1 MPTPA
6 YTSLDGPRITV
17 DALLKDPLII
27 PALILDMTKNEFIV
41 DAVLRAGG
49 LATSGAVRY
58 SESTPLYAD
67 DTPEIRAE
75 FAEVPVVPTSV
86 GIPRVVFTHER
97 AMAIMVSDEMR
108 RRQLIDPVTRQL
120 QQVKNTMTFSWNA
133 AFFSAIVANA
143 GIQTLA
149 VSNAWAS
156 SNATIRADIAN
167 GVYLVEN
174 ASTSSPISGLAQY
187 LGFEADTMIINHGT
201 KNTLLQSSSFAA
213 PYIGDIA
220 SESLQYTGVLPN
232 RIFNLDV
239 MVSRQVPAGNA
250 IIMQRNRCG
259 FIADELPYQASP
271 LYRDEPRKSSRSDV
285 QRSSAIGLDQPLSLV
300 LLSGI

>member
-6 YTSLDGPRITV
+6 YTSMDGPRITV
-17 DALLKDPLII
+17 DALLKDPLTV

-41 DAVLRAGG
+41 DAVLRSAGMT
-49 LATSGAVRY
+49 ASGAVRY
-58 SESTPLYAD
+58 AESTPLYAD

-75 FAEVPVVPTSV
+75 FGEVPVVPTSV

-120 QQVKNTMTFSWNA
+120 QQVKNTMVWSWNS
-133 AFFSAIVANA
+133 AFYSAVVANA

-167 GVYLVEN
+167 AVYLIEN
-174 ASTSSPISGLAQY
+174 ANINSPISGLPQY

-220 SESLQYTGVLPN
+220 SENLQYTGILPN

-239 MVSRQVPAGNA
+239 LVSRQIPVGNA
-250 IIMQRNRCG
+250 IVMQRQRSG
-259 FIADELPYQASP
+259 FIADELPFQAGP
-271 LYRDEPRKSSRSDV
+271 LYRDEPRKAARSDV
-285 QRSSAIGLDQPLSLV
+285 QRASAIGLDQPMAIVLV
-300 LLSGI
+300 SGV

>member
-17 DALLKDPLII
+17 DAMLKDPLFI

-58 SESTPLYAD
+58 SESTPMYAD

-108 RRQLIDPVTRQL
+108 RRQLVDPVTRQL
-120 QQVKNTMTFSWNA
+120 TQCKNTMTFSWNA

-167 GVYLVEN
+167 AVYLVEN
-174 ASTSSPISGLAQY
+174 ASIASPLTNLSQF

-239 MVSRQVPAGNA
+239 LVSRQVPAGNA
-250 IIMQRNRCG
+250 IVMQRNRAG

-271 LYRDEPRKSSRSDV
+271 LYRDEPRKSSRSDT
-285 QRSSAIGLDQPLSLV
+285 QRSSAIGLDQPLALV

>member
-6 YTSLDGPRITV
+6 YASLDGPRITF
-17 DALLKDPLII
+17 DALLKDPLLI
-27 PALILDMTKNEFIV
+27 PALILDMTQNEFIV

-49 LATSGAVRY
+49 LAQSGAVRY
-58 SESTPLYAD
+58 AESTPMYAD
-67 DTPEIRAE
+67 DVPEIRAE

-120 QQVKNTMTFSWNA
+120 TQCKNTMVFSWNQ

-167 GVYLVEN
+167 SVYLIEGAQV
-174 ASTSSPISGLAQY
+174 TSSIGFSQF

-239 MVSRQVPAGNA
+239 LVSRQIPPGNA
-250 IIMQRNRCG
+250 IVMQRNRCG
-259 FIADELPYQASP
+259 FIADELPYQAGP
-271 LYRDEPRKSSRSDV
+271 LYRDEPRKTQRSDV
-285 QRSSAIGLDQPLSLV
+285 QRSSAVGIDQPLSIV
-300 LLSGI
+300 LLSGV